1 MLGDS
6 YAPETGHY
14 RREFLDT
21 SMAGGGRSA
30 TFRIV
35 RRPAAVPLKLDLGL
49 LSDLQRI
56 VDIDPETPDGAS
68 RLGVMDRELRAA
80 GIDSDGPSSPPFE
93 CCPRAINQAKRGR
106 P

>member
-1 MLGDS
+1 MTAL
-6 YAPETGHY
+6 ERIE
-14 RREFLDT
+14 RRRRL
-21 SMAGGGRSA
+21 AAHGRSA

-80 GIDSDGPSSPPFE
+80 GIGSDRPSLPPFE